1 MRVTM
6 TIVLI
11 DMMVVASYDGD
22 NNSCVVIVVMTEVIL
37 MVIVIATKNIIIKC
51 EISNNLM
58 MITRGGDNETG
69 INYNLMK

>member
-1 MRVTM
+1 
-6 TIVLI
+6 
-11 DMMVVASYDGD
+11 
-22 NNSCVVIVVMTEVIL
+22 